1 MWLCSIL
8 PLFWVLPGLLFVR
21 SARGDCVVFLFICST
36 RGLSDRVNLTGGVG
50 GVQVYTA
57 GVVADRVVVASR
69 DHRVFRLE
77 PTVFAI

>member
-1 MWLCSIL
+1 M
-8 PLFWVLPGLLFVR
+8 
-21 SARGDCVVFLFICST
+21 
-36 RGLSDRVNLTGGVG
+36 NLTGGVG
-50 GVQVYTA
+50 GVRVYTA